1 MMRKTFLMTLLC
13 AALLGSFGT
22 RDAQAC
28 GGFFCNFQN
37 PIVQAA
43 ERVLYV
49 QQGPKITVHIQIAYQ
64 GPSEKFSWVLPLT
77 KQPTLG
83 IGSDS
88 IFAALENATSPQFYL
103 ETKYDPNCSFNQCM
117 YPMAA
122 GIDNSDGQS
131 GTKGGGV
138 TVLAQEAVGPY
149 DTVVL
154 QGDTGAAV
162 QKWLTDNGYDQPPA
176 TAGLLDVYAKKQFV
190 FLALKLQKDKT
201 DGDLQPIV
209 VTLEETGPCLPIR
222 LTALAANPDMPII
235 IWSLAQHR
243 AIPKNY
249 LHVQLNPKTI
259 DWFSNGGNYLTVASQ
274 AVDQASGHAFL
285 TEYAGPSS
293 LLKSQLASPGWNTAA
308 LATIAEPGK
317 FLQAMLQQGLPRT
330 SQVQALI
337 RKFIPK
343 PAEFQATGD
352 QEFYGCVQSQC
363 TGNCGDPCSAI
374 QAAVAKQTFDGAA
387 FAKALQDGVVK
398 PLQEVQAAFDKIPY
412 LTRLFTLVSPEE
424 MGKDPIFGINADL
437 PDVPR
442 QHTAQATPICTA
454 GSTKATQA
462 KLLFADGSTITLPV
476 PTSDSAMGCYGPG
489 GPFSN
494 NPSKKGPIV
503 AAGGQPAKT
512 VEVLD
517 ESGAPIAIEPTMADK
532 VDAELNNAQ
541 LGKPSLPAEFIQA
554 LPKITWNPDKI
565 GGTTTVNPSPGAASV
580 TGGCSA
586 ANQSRGVPGA
596 WLGLGAVALFALIG
610 RRRRA

>member
-1 MMRKTFLMTLLC
+1 MRHTFLLATLC
-13 AALLGSFGT
+13 AALVLGLT
-22 RDAQAC
+22 PRQAQAC

-37 PIVQAA
+37 PVVQAA

-49 QQGPKITVHIQIAYQ
+49 QEGAKITVHIQIAYQ
-64 GPSEKFSWVLPLT
+64 GPSTKFSWVLPLA

-88 IFAALENATSPQFYL
+88 IFSALENATSPQFYL
-103 ETKYDPNCSFNQCM
+103 QTNNSENCYFNQCM
-117 YPMAA
+117 YPMASA
-122 GIDNSDGQS
+122 GEGDGTTQ
-131 GTKGGGV
+131 TKGSNGV
-138 TVLAQEAVGPY
+138 TILAQEAVGPY

-154 QGDTGAAV
+154 QGDSGAAV
-162 QKWLTDNGYDQPPA
+162 QKWLSDNGYDQPPA

-209 VTLEETGPCLPIR
+209 LTLQETGPCLPIR

-249 LHVQLNPKTI
+249 LHVEINPKTI
-259 DWFSNGGNYLTVASQ
+259 DWFSGGGNYYTVASQ

-293 LLKSQLASPGWNTAA
+293 LLKGQLAYATWDTGK
-308 LATIAEPGK
+308 LADIPEPGK
-317 FLQAMLQQGLPRT
+317 FLQEMLNQGLPRT
-330 SQVQALI
+330 SQLQALI

-343 PAEFQATGD
+343 PAEFQAETD
-352 QEFYGCVQSQC
+352 QTFYGCVQSQC
-363 TGNCGDPCSAI
+363 AGSCGDPCTAI
-374 QAAVAKQTFDGAA
+374 QAAVAKQTFDAKG
-387 FAKALQDGVVK
+387 FAKALQAGVVA
-398 PLQEVQAAFDKIPY
+398 PLQAVQTSFDNIPY

-424 MGKDPIFGINADL
+424 MGKDPIFGVNPDL

-442 QHTAQATPICTA
+442 QHTAQATPICEA
-454 GSTKATQA
+454 GSKLATQA
-462 KLLFADGSTITLPV
+462 KLVFEDGSTLTLPV
-476 PTSDSAMGCYGPG
+476 PKADSPGVCNGYGYYGANTSGR
-489 GPFSN
+489 
-494 NPSKKGPIV
+494 KGPIV
-503 AAGGQPAKT
+503 AAGGQPAKQ

-517 ESGAPIAIEPTMADK
+517 ESGAPIIIDPMEADK

-541 LGKPSLPAEFIQA
+541 LGTPSLTADFVKS

-565 GGTTTVNPSPGAASV
+565 GGAPAVAANKNGTAIS
-580 TGGCSA
+580 GGCST
-586 ANQSRGVPGA
+586 NGRSSGGTGA
-596 WLGLGAVALFALIG
+596 WLGLGALALGVLVL

>member
-1 MMRKTFLMTLLC
+1 
-13 AALLGSFGT
+13 
-22 RDAQAC
+22 
-28 GGFFCNFQN
+28 
-37 PIVQAA
+37 VQA
-43 ERVLYV
+43 
-49 QQGPKITVHIQIAYQ
+49 GGKITVHIQIAYQ
-64 GPSEKFSWVLPLT
+64 GPSEMCSWVLPLS

-88 IFAALENATSPQFYL
+88 VFAALEQATAPQFYL
-103 ETKYDPNCSFNQCM
+103 QTKYDPNCSFNQCM

-122 GIDNSDGQS
+122 GVNDADGQG
-131 GTKGGGV
+131 GTKSAGV

-209 VTLEETGPCLPIR
+209 VTLAEQGPCLPIR

-293 LLKSQLASPGWNTAA
+293 LLKNQLANPGWDTAK
-308 LATIAEPGK
+308 LAAIATPGK
-317 FLQAMLQQGLPRT
+317 FLQTMVQQGMPRT

-343 PAEFQATGD
+343 SKEFEAIND
-352 QEFYGCVQSQC
+352 QQFYGCVQSQC
-363 TGNCGDPCSAI
+363 ASNCGDPCTAI
-374 QAAVAKQTFDGAA
+374 QSAVAKQAFDAA
-387 FAKALQDGVVK
+387 GLAKALQEGVVE
-398 PLQEVQAAFDKIPY
+398 PLQHVQAAFDKIPY
-412 LTRLFTLVSPEE
+412 LTRLFTLVSPDE
-424 MGKDPIFGINADL
+424 MGKDPIFGINPDL
-437 PDVPR
+437 PDVPAL
-442 QHTAQATPICTA
+442 HTAEATPICA
-454 GSTKATQA
+454 VGSKKATQA
-462 KLLFADGSTITLPV
+462 KLVFEDGSAITLPV
-476 PTSDSAMGCYGPG
+476 PVSDNGMGCYGPG
-489 GPFSN
+489 GPFTT
-494 NPSKKGPIV
+494 NPTKKGPIV
-503 AAGGQPAKT
+503 AAGGQPAKQ

-517 ESGAPIAIEPTMADK
+517 ESGPPVAIEPTLADK

-541 LGKPSLPAEFIQA
+541 LGSPSLPKEFMAA

-565 GGTTTVNPSPGAASV
+565 GSPAAVNPKTDGSDVAA
-580 TGGCSA
+580 GCSA
-586 ANQSRGVPGA
+586 NERSFGGPGA
-596 WLGLGAVALFALIG
+596 WLVLGALAFGVLVS